1 MTVLAQNG
9 LELSGKITAYIQEIG
24 DLFAVEAGVRKVFVL
39 GGEELA
45 DDEQVARHVFGAVRM
60 EIPIRQ
66 EIMFEK
72 GVDDLADRVGFHAV
86 EVFQQV
92 ADFLLFPFAFPP
104 AAGFDR
110 LDFRLHGS
118 PNRMNRVFRFLPIL

>member
-1 MTVLAQNG
+1 MR
-9 LELSGKITAYIQEIG
+9 EI
-24 DLFAVEAGVRKVFVL
+24 LVF
-39 GGEELA
+39 GREKLA
-45 DDEQVARHVFGAVRM
+45 DDEHVARHVLGPVRM
-60 EIPIRQ
+60 EIPVRQ

-92 ADFLLFPFAFPP
+92 ADLLLFQFTFPP
-104 AAGFDR
+104 AAGFDG

-118 PNRMNRVFRFLPIL
+118 LH

>member
-1 MTVLAQNG
+1 MR
-9 LELSGKITAYIQEIG
+9 E
-24 DLFAVEAGVRKVFVL
+24 VFVL
-39 GGEELA
+39 GGKELA
-45 DDEQVARHVFGAVRM
+45 DDEQVARHVLGAVRV

-66 EIMFEK
+66 EIMFKK
-72 GVDDLADRVGFHAV
+72 GIDDLADRVGFHPV

-92 ADFLLFPFAFPP
+92 ADFPLFRFAFPP

-118 PNRMNRVFRFLPIL
+118 PY